1 MKDPDYIRINSVNPL
16 YLIIDKVD
24 GFIEEKNEN
33 KYLTLISTDDNKEAL
48 IKYTELWNKIKNL
61 IECNFIKSGEYG
73 KDFTKIKFNS
83 DDYFPV
89 NKTLKIHI
97 MTIIIRSAFEED
109 GKYHP
114 QVFSDECLYEV

>member
-48 IKYTELWNKIKNL
+48 IKYTELWNKIKYL

>member
-1 MKDPDYIRINSVNPL
+1 M

-61 IECNFIKSGEYG
+61 IKCNFIKSSEYG